1 MARII
6 DSTYGHKNQIA
17 KLNYLLA
24 NDRFPQSM
32 LFVGPNG
39 IGKKRVALAVAQSLV
54 CEVTKEAC
62 GECGPCKRVE
72 KQQSESL
79 FVIQPEGEPGKKQ
92 SIKVEAVR
100 DLLERLSL
108 APVGKA
114 RVVVIDSAHLMNE
127 QASNAFLKTLEE
139 PSENLY
145 FILTVTEAQLLLQTI
160 QSRVQMMRF
169 PVLEVAHLKT
179 IKPNE
184 PDWAYR
190 SCRGQLDRLE
200 MLTSKQGLAER
211 QEALQLLNDFCFN
224 DDFLL
229 FDEWRKSMRED
240 RNWALFNVKCW
251 LQIVRDAIVLKTQ
264 ANKFVLNTDQSEF
277 LKQMYE
283 LPVKKLH
290 WFAKALLQAAK
301 DIQGNQDASLVIDSL
316 RVNYARVD

>member
-6 DSTYGHKNQIA
+6 DTTYGHKNQIA
-17 KLNYLLA
+17 KLNYLLVNA
-24 NDRFPQSM
+24 RFPQSM
-32 LFVGPNG
+32 LLVGPNG

-54 CEVTKEAC
+54 CETSKDAC
-62 GECGPCKRVE
+62 GYCGPCLRVE

-79 FVIQPEGEPGKKQ
+79 FVIQPEGDLGKKAT
-92 SIKVEAVR
+92 IKVEAIR

-108 APVGKA
+108 APIGKS
-114 RVVVIDSAHLMNE
+114 RVVVVDSTHLMNE
-127 QASNAFLKTLEE
+127 QAANAFLKTLEE

-145 FILTVTEAQLLLQTI
+145 FILTTTEAQSLLPTI

-169 PVLEVAHLKT
+169 QSLEIEHLKV

-200 MLTSKQGLAER
+200 MLTSKQGLSER
-211 QEALQLLNDFCFN
+211 QEALQLLHDFCFN

-264 ANKFVLNTDQSEF
+264 ANIFVLNTDQSEF
-277 LKQMYE
+277 LKQLRE
-283 LPVKKLH
+283 LPAKKLH
-290 WFAKALLQAAK
+290 WFAKALLQAAR
-301 DIQGNQDASLVIDSL
+301 DIQAYQDASLVIDSM
-316 RVNYARVD
+316 RVKYARLD

>member
-6 DSTYGHKNQIA
+6 DSTYGHKDQIA

-24 NDRFPQSM
+24 SDRFPQSM

-39 IGKKRVALAVAQSLV
+39 IGKKRIALAVAQSLV
-54 CEVTKEAC
+54 CEVSKEAC
-62 GECGPCKRVE
+62 GECGPCKRAE

-79 FVIQPEGEPGKKQ
+79 FVIQPEGEAGKKQ
-92 SIKVEAVR
+92 SIKVEAIR
-100 DLLERLSL
+100 DLLERLAL
-108 APVGKA
+108 APVGKC
-114 RVVVIDSAHLMNE
+114 RVVIIDSVHLMNE

-145 FILTVTEAQLLLQTI
+145 FILTVTEAQLLLPTI

-169 PVLEVAHLKT
+169 SVLELDHLKT

-211 QEALQLLNDFCFN
+211 QEALQLLHDFCFSE
-224 DDFLL
+224 DFLL
-229 FDEWRKSMRED
+229 FDEWRKAMRDD
-240 RNWALFNVKCW
+240 RNWALFNMKCW
-251 LQIVRDAIVLKTQ
+251 LQMVRDATVLKTQ
-264 ANKFVLNTDQSEF
+264 ANKFVLNTDQSEL
-277 LKQMYE
+277 LKQ
-283 LPVKKLH
+283 LHTLSTKKLN
-290 WFAKALLQAAK
+290 WFATALMQAAR

-316 RVNYARVD
+316 KVNYARVD

>member
-6 DSTYGHKNQIA
+6 DSTYGHKNQIS
-17 KLNYLLA
+17 KLNYLLT
-24 NDRFPQSM
+24 NNRFPQSM

-54 CEVTKEAC
+54 CETTKEAC
-62 GECGPCKRVE
+62 GHCGPCLRVE

-79 FVIQPEGEPGKKQ
+79 FVVQPEGETGKKV
-92 SIKVEAVR
+92 SIKVEAIR

-108 APVGKA
+108 APIGQA
-114 RVVVIDSAHLMNE
+114 RVVIVDSAHLMNE
-127 QASNAFLKTLEE
+127 QAANAFLKTLEE

-145 FILTVTEAQLLLQTI
+145 FILTTTEAQLLLPTI

-169 PVLEVAHLKT
+169 PVLEIEHLKV

-190 SCRGQLDRLE
+190 SSRGQLDRLE

-277 LKQMYE
+277 LKQLYE
-283 LPVKKLH
+283 LPAKKLH
-290 WFAKALLQAAK
+290 WFAKALLQAAR

-316 RVNYARVD
+316 RVKYARLD